1 MSIYGLDYLGRKD
14 ALYDLDEGDCVHGEI
29 VKLKVEPV
37 LTDSEIVTSANVCVL
52 IEDFTDPIQREIEIE
67 KAFKRDGYIISPGQL
82 KFGEQDYEFEKE
94 LLEIPKN
101 CLII

>member
-1 MSIYGLDYLGRKD
+1 MNIYGLDYLDRQD
-14 ALYDLDEGDCVHGEI
+14 ALYDLEEGDCVHGEI
-29 VKLKVEPV
+29 VRLKIEPV
-37 LTDSEIVTSANVCVL
+37 LTDSELITSVSVCVF
-52 IEDFTDPIQREIEIE
+52 IEDYIDPIQREIEIE

-82 KFGEQDYEFEKE
+82 KFGEQEYEFEKE